1 MPHGGYHGTVKVG
14 GRTVQQASRSDG
26 RGGQTGGGRYRAE
39 GYNKPKSSNQT
50 AAELT
55 KQIRDQMAADPD
67 PRSAY
72 IGAQADASRLSNL
85 LRQEQE
91 QNLAN
96 SIAASFAKGTA
107 RKSDFT
113 GNAGDKTFL
122 GLNYGSTPTAAAT
135 VINPITGEKII
146 TNKVR
151 EGMTSPEYANYM
163 RGLYSLNPTL
173 MEETFP
179 FASGKTIRNLSRFA
193 PGLGTFQSIA
203 GFVGGK
209 TGDAIQGLKQ
219 IAINKGILPPTTL
232 NPNTGTTI
240 DPTKVQNVSELDPGT
255 KALIAPD
262 VYGGRSPIDEAFA
275 SLPSTQFGREYMQR
289 FGPRQDFRQP
299 NTAGMLQTDPNMFTN
314 PATGRPLVFAPIP
327 SEVNQLRGNIPG
339 IGSTTKM
346 TRNMFEQLDP
356 FTNPDVPFVP
366 MNEGGLAS
374 INNPEYTM
382 LRRASDFDI

>member
-1 MPHGGYHGTVKVG
+1 MPHGGYHGTVISGGKVIQQG
-14 GRTVQQASRSDG
+14 GTGPSAG
-26 RGGQTGGGRYRAE
+26 RPPRETR
-39 GYNKPKSSNQT
+39 KSNQT
-50 AAELT
+50 ATELT

-67 PRSAY
+67 ARSAY

-91 QNLAN
+91 KNLAN
-96 SIAASFAKGTA
+96 QVAASFAKGNV

-113 GNAGDKTFL
+113 GDAGDKSFF
-122 GLNYGSTPTAAAT
+122 GLNFGSTPTAAAT

-146 TNKVR
+146 TRKVR
-151 EGMTSPEYANYM
+151 EGMTSPEYATYM
-163 RGLYSLNPTL
+163 QGLYSLNPTL

-179 FASGKTIRNLSRFA
+179 FASGATVRNLSRFA
-193 PGLGTFQSIA
+193 PGLGTLQSIA

-209 TGDAIQGLKQ
+209 TGDAIEGLKQ
-219 IAINKGILPPTTL
+219 IAINKGILPSTTL

-240 DPTKVQNVSELDPGT
+240 DPTKVQNVAELDPST

-275 SLPSTQFGREYMQR
+275 SLPSTQFGREYMER
-289 FGPRQDFRQP
+289 FGPRQGF
-299 NTAGMLQTDPNMFTN
+299 TAFN
-314 PATGRPLVFAPIP
+314 V
-327 SEVNQLRGNIPG
+327 
-339 IGSTTKM
+339 
-346 TRNMFEQLDP
+346 
-356 FTNPDVPFVP
+356 
-366 MNEGGLAS
+366 GGLAS

>member
-26 RGGQTGGGRYRAE
+26 RGGQTGGGRYRAK
-39 GYNKPKSSNQT
+39 GYDEPKSSTQT

-67 PRSAY
+67 ARSAY
-72 IGAQADASRLSNL
+72 IGAQADASRLNNL

-91 QNLAN
+91 RNLAN
-96 SIAASFAKGTA
+96 QVAASFAKGNV

-113 GNAGDKTFL
+113 GDAGDKSFF
-122 GLNYGSTPTAAAT
+122 GLNFGSTPTAAAT

-146 TNKVR
+146 TRKVR
-151 EGMTSPEYANYM
+151 EGMTSPEYATYM
-163 RGLYSLNPTL
+163 QGLYSLNPTL

-179 FASGKTIRNLSRFA
+179 FASGATIRNISRFA
-193 PGLGTFQSIA
+193 PGLGTLQSIA

-219 IAINKGILPPTTL
+219 IAINKGILPSTTL
-232 NPNTGTTI
+232 NPNTGTTV
-240 DPTKVQNVSELDPGT
+240 DPTKVQNVAELDPNT
-255 KALIAPD
+255 KALIAPEINPQLGFNLNTSFQPQTIPTFVPD
-262 VYGGRSPIDEAFA
+262 PLGTIDFD
-275 SLPSTQFGREYMQR
+275 SLPGRR
-289 FGPRQDFRQP
+289 FS
-299 NTAGMLQTDPNMFTN
+299 LQ
-314 PATGRPLVFAPIP
+314 
-327 SEVNQLRGNIPG
+327 Q
-339 IGSTTKM
+339 
-346 TRNMFEQLDP
+346 
-356 FTNPDVPFVP
+356 

>member
-1 MPHGGYHGTVKVG
+1 MPHGGYHGTVISGGKVIQQG
-14 GRTVQQASRSDG
+14 GTGPSAG
-26 RGGQTGGGRYRAE
+26 RPPRETR
-39 GYNKPKSSNQT
+39 KSNQT
-50 AAELT
+50 ATELT

-67 PRSAY
+67 ARSAY

-91 QNLAN
+91 KNLAN
-96 SIAASFAKGTA
+96 QVAASFAKGNV

-113 GNAGDKTFL
+113 GDAGDKSFF
-122 GLNYGSTPTAAAT
+122 GLNFGSTPTAAAT

-146 TNKVR
+146 TRKVR
-151 EGMTSPEYANYM
+151 EGMTSPEYATYM
-163 RGLYSLNPTL
+163 QGLYSLNPTL

-179 FASGKTIRNLSRFA
+179 FASGATVRNLSRFA
-193 PGLGTFQSIA
+193 PGLGTLQSIA

-209 TGDAIQGLKQ
+209 TGDAIEGLKQ
-219 IAINKGILPPTTL
+219 IAINKGILPSTTL

-240 DPTKVQNVSELDPGT
+240 DPTKVQNVAELDPST

-275 SLPSTQFGREYMQR
+275 SLPSTQFGREYMER
-289 FGPRQDFRQP
+289 FGPRQ
-299 NTAGMLQTDPNMFTN
+299 GFTTFN
-314 PATGRPLVFAPIP
+314 V
-327 SEVNQLRGNIPG
+327 
-339 IGSTTKM
+339 
-346 TRNMFEQLDP
+346 
-356 FTNPDVPFVP
+356 
-366 MNEGGLAS
+366 GGLAS